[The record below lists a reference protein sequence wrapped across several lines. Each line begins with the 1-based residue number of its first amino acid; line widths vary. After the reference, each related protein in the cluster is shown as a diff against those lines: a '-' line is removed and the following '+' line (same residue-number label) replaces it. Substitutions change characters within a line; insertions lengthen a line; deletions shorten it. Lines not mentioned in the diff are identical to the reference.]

1 VLRYPFI
8 QPRGGKLFMVIKF
21 SYLEDKFHI
30 QLDPAL
36 KVMDKPPL
44 ISWFFKNL
52 IMFNSNSKMILEVS
66 TIS

>member
-1 VLRYPFI
+1 
-8 QPRGGKLFMVIKF
+8 MVIKF